1 MPNYS
6 YRAQSPGGKVVT
18 GTMLASDE
26 NDLHER
32 LKNSQLMLLSSKD
45 VAKSQTYKRLKD
57 TSLAEYARQIG
68 TLVRSGITL
77 VRALEILS
85 EDESITLYERKI
97 YGEVRHQ
104 VTQGVPLSD
113 AMENLNGVFP
123 PLIVNMFRAAETSG
137 GLDHTALRVANQ
149 YTKDAQLT
157 AKVKSATTYPKI
169 LAGLIVV
176 VVAIIFGFVMPQFQ
190 TLFDSMDS
198 LPGPT
203 IVMLAISDFVK
214 KYWYTLIIGAVVLY
228 LIFYF
233 LKKIPKVLF
242 FVDKIKIKMPKF
254 GKLFK
259 IIYTARFCRTLS
271 SLYSSGIP
279 IITSLG
285 IARNTIGNAYIE
297 KQFDQVIADTQ
308 AGVNLSE
315 ALSKVDGFTLKLMS
329 AIRVGEESGSL
340 DDMLESTADDLE
352 FESERAI
359 NQMVSYL
366 EPAMIV
372 VMAVIVG
379 FIMISVITPIY
390 QSYSQI
396 GAS

>member
-6 YRAQSPGGKVVT
+6 YRAQAPGGKVVT

-26 NDLHER
+26 TDLHER
-32 LKNSQLMLLSSKD
+32 LKNQDMMLLSAKD
-45 VAKSQTYKRLKD
+45 VARSQTYKRLKN
-57 TSLAEYARQIG
+57 TMLAEYARQIG

-85 EDESITLYERKI
+85 EDESLSPYERKI
-97 YGEVRHQ
+97 YNEVRHQ
-104 VTQGVPLSD
+104 VTQGIPLSD
-113 AMENLNGVFP
+113 AMENMNGVFP
-123 PLIVNMFRAAETSG
+123 PLIINMFRAAETSG
-137 GLDHTALRVANQ
+137 GLDQTALRVANQ
-149 YTKDAQLT
+149 YTKEAQLN

-169 LAGLIVV
+169 LGFLIVG
-176 VVAIIFGFVMPQFQ
+176 VVAIIFGFVMPQFES
-190 TLFDSMDS
+190 LFNSMES
-198 LPGPT
+198 LPPAT
-203 IVMLAISDFVK
+203 MAMMWISDFVK
-214 KYWYTLIIGAVVLY
+214 KNWLGIIIFCIFCY
-228 LIFYF
+228 LLFYF

-242 FVDKIKIKMPKF
+242 FVDMIQIKLPKF
-254 GKLFK
+254 GHLFK
-259 IIYTARFCRTLS
+259 VVYTARFCRTLS

-279 IITSLG
+279 IITCLS

-308 AGVNLSE
+308 AGETLSK

-329 AIRVGEESGSL
+329 SIKVGEESGSL
-340 DDMLESTADDLE
+340 DDMLNTTADDLE

-359 NQMVSYL
+359 SQMVAYL

-379 FIMISVITPIY
+379 FIMISVIQPIY

-396 GAS
+396 GKS